1 MGSYRLSDPHI
12 EKVIINGQQTEC
24 VMSMASNVSNY
35 WDNNFVESTDKLLI
49 EALRSYIVKE
59 KGGDALEPKELPD
72 ELCLLTGYK
81 CVEYDLNG
89 FFVKRYNDYQFYIN
103 GLITEEHG
111 VEYLEALP
119 TPDTGIWYIDN
130 AKEPITFIDNMQ
142 PVKYSKITFLCKYD
156 FRNRKYADG
165 WEPSIIGE
173 RIKSHLFIKYD
184 PIRFP
189 PVYFKHE
196 RKV

>member
-1 MGSYRLSDPHI
+1 M
-12 EKVIINGQQTEC
+12 
-24 VMSMASNVSNY
+24 
-35 WDNNFVESTDKLLI
+35 
-49 EALRSYIVKE
+49 
-59 KGGDALEPKELPD
+59 
-72 ELCLLTGYK
+72 
-81 CVEYDLNG
+81 
-89 FFVKRYNDYQFYIN
+89 
-103 GLITEEHG
+103 
-111 VEYLEALP
+111 EYLEALP

-156 FRNRKYADG
+156 FRNQKYADG

>member
-24 VMSMASNVSNY
+24 VMSMASNVGNC
-35 WDNNFVESTDKLLI
+35 WDNIFVESTDKQLI

-59 KGGDALEPKELPD
+59 KGGDALEPKELPK
-72 ELCLLTGYK
+72 ELSLLIGYK
-81 CVEYDLNG
+81 RVEYDLNG
-89 FFVKRYNDYQFYIN
+89 VYVKRYNDFQFYVN
-103 GLITEEHG
+103 GLITEEYG

-119 TPDTGIWYIDN
+119 TPETGIWYIDN
-130 AKEPITFIDNMQ
+130 VQPPITFIDNMQ
-142 PVKYSKITFLCKYD
+142 PVMYSKIYFLCKYD
-156 FRNRKYADG
+156 HRNNRYADS

-196 RKV
+196 NKK